1 MNFNLRNLN
10 NTMVD
15 TALDVIDI
23 LSKHGEAY
31 IVGGAVR
38 DIIMGN
44 VIHDVDISTNV
55 SMNLIESEFKSHDIG
70 KNKDFG
76 IVVITHKSFIFE
88 ISNFRKDGVYSD
100 SRRPDSV
107 QLGVSFKEDT
117 NRRDFTVN
125 SIGVDKYGF
134 IIDYHNGLEDIK
146 NKVLRTVGKAEDRF
160 EEDALR
166 IIRAVRFAS
175 RFGYKIDK
183 ETELAI
189 RNKRQLLENISR
201 ERIKDELVKTISY
214 GSDKFARSLEYF
226 RDLNL
231 WHYIFGRDV
240 ASDVKLH
247 MDNVSRVQKIKVI
260 EWGKSLISDSLIH
273 SIRISNST
281 NVVEIYAMLLS
292 EHDIHVSLDKTN
304 IESLKLTNDE
314 KVSIE
319 FILKNLENY
328 SNFKNLDK
336 KQAFSL
342 YDNKN
347 FDSLRKVFTSLNFGV
362 DVDNIETYIRY
373 ISKFALIKQKQKDVN
388 QIILNKGVSG
398 RKFGLLVEKINDW
411 MYIELDKN
419 DILPNDNDIISFI
432 ESSIE
437 CRI

>member
-1 MNFNLRNLN
+1 MNLNLRNLN
-10 NTMVD
+10 NSMVD
-15 TALDVIDI
+15 AALEVIDI
-23 LSKHGEAY
+23 LSKHGETY

-44 VIHDVDISTNV
+44 IPHDVDISSGV
-55 SMNLIESEFKSHDIG
+55 SMEIIESLFNTHDIG

-76 IVVITHKSFIFE
+76 IIVINYKGFNIE
-88 ISNFRKDGVYSD
+88 ISNFRKDGVYTD
-100 SRRPDSV
+100 SRHPDSV
-107 QLGVSFKEDT
+107 QLGVSFEEDT
-117 NRRDFTVN
+117 KRRDFRFN
-125 SIGVDKYGF
+125 SLGMDLNGNV
-134 IIDYHNGLEDIK
+134 IDYHNGLEDIK

-175 RFGYKIDK
+175 RFGYKIDE

-214 GSDKFARSLEYF
+214 GSDKFARALEYF
-226 RDLNL
+226 RDLNI

-240 ASDVKLH
+240 RTNVMLH
-247 MDNVSRVQKIKVI
+247 MDSVGRKEKMRVI
-260 EWGKSLISDSLIH
+260 EWGKKLVSDSLIH
-273 SIRISNST
+273 AIRESNSI

-292 EHDIHVSLDKTN
+292 EQDINVSLDNAN

-342 YDNKN
+342 YDNKHFN
-347 FDSLRKVFTSLNFGV
+347 SLRKVFTSLNFGV
-362 DVDNIETYIRY
+362 DVDNIETYVRY
-373 ISKFALIKQKQKDVN
+373 ISKFALIKQKQKDIN
-388 QIILNKGVSG
+388 QIILNKGIAG
-398 RKFGLLVEKINDW
+398 RNFGLLVEKINDW

-419 DILPNDNDIISFI
+419 DVLPQYNDIISFI

-437 CRI
+437 CKI